1 MNTTAIRQAIKLY
14 QQPVELAG
22 IMAVNASLPT
32 GMTDL
37 LRLTASEKLLQDFCD
52 ERDIDA
58 EMLYNILTHYIEK
71 VLFKEGN
78 TPFKILGLD
87 NHLSHGVIQHEKNTN
102 ELARLHHQ
110 LLMKIYHPDKNR
122 STSSVFYT
130 SKISKAYD
138 AVKQLNSQQ
147 SELSELAQK
156 PHHYEKPPHSFYH
169 ATRNAQ
175 LQINRT
181 RNTLFGIGVV
191 TMTLLTAALLLINQ
205 PDSSGLIVRNQV
217 SKPLITPIAEAPPA
231 DIVISNVLHKNQ
243 SSNDTNQPGLISTAA
258 STTSAV
264 QTSGQ
269 VSASKMQPL
278 LHDLETAYEKGN
290 VGKIMPILANTPEM
304 SQQSDA
310 ALNAKLETLFNMT
323 RQRKMVLYDFTWE
336 NLAGNIQGEGK
347 FLSRFLLSGQNEWQ
361 TRTGIATIKAIIDN
375 NKVKI
380 TQLEMNDQLEKNTNQ
395 Q

>member
-32 GMTDL
+32 GITDL

-87 NHLSHGVIQHEKNTN
+87 NLLGQEHTHHEANDN
-102 ELARLHHQ
+102 DLARLHHQ

-122 STSSVFYT
+122 STSSVFYA
-130 SKISKAYD
+130 SKISRAYD
-138 AVKQLNSQQ
+138 AVKQSTN
-147 SELSELAQK
+147 QK
-156 PHHYEKPPHSFYH
+156 IKAAEFTANPRHYEKPPQSFYH

-181 RNTLFGIGVV
+181 RNTLFGISVV
-191 TMTLLTAALLLINQ
+191 VITLLAATLLLINQ
-205 PDSSGLIVRNQV
+205 PDSSGLIVRN
-217 SKPLITPIAEAPPA
+217 PINTPPMTPIAAPA
-231 DIVISNVLHKNQ
+231 TDVVISNVLHKNP
-243 SSNDTNQPGLISTAA
+243 SSNLIHQPDLVTKA

-269 VSASKMQPL
+269 VSASKMQSL
-278 LHDLETAYEKGN
+278 LHDLETAYEKGE
-290 VGKIMPILANTPEM
+290 VSKIMPILANTPEM

-310 ALNAKLETLFNMT
+310 AINAKLETLFNIT
-323 RQRKMVLYDFTWE
+323 QQRKMVLYDFTWK

-347 FLSRFLLSGQNEWQ
+347 FLSRFLLSGQDEWQ
-361 TRTGIATIKAIIDN
+361 TRTGIATVKAVIDN

-380 TQLEMNDQLEKNTNQ
+380 TQLEMNDQPDQVTSQ